1 MRIVH
6 VEDFFH
12 PDAGYQVNILAKYQV
27 KFGHEVIVITSE
39 MEKIPQD
46 LTAFFG
52 RDQIEQRDREY
63 EETFGVKIIRLPLHG
78 FFSGRAI
85 FTRAL
90 KKTIDQCQPDVLFVH
105 GNDTV
110 TGMWAT
116 WNRKKL
122 GCPLVLDSHM
132 LEMASNNRLRNLF
145 RGFYQMMV
153 TPIVK
158 KENLTVIR
166 TQDDP
171 YVEKC
176 LGIPLSQAP
185 WISYGS
191 DTMLFHPDDEQ
202 RRAFRRD
209 NGISENAFV
218 VVYAGKLDEAKGGM
232 LLADLTC
239 EKLDTNREIVYL
251 VVGNTSGDYGAAVEK
266 QFSESPYRVLRIP
279 TQKYRDLAQF
289 FQVADLAVF
298 PKQCSLSF
306 YDVQACGLP
315 VLFEDN
321 GINIDRC
328 KFNNGWTYRAGD
340 LQDMKQKLE
349 QILAMDNQTYTETCQ
364 NSYNFVR
371 EKYDYEEK
379 AKEYMNVIQAVAKKE

>member
-39 MEKIPQD
+39 MDKVPDD

-52 RDQIEQRDREY
+52 RDHIDERDKAY
-63 EETFGVKIIRLPLHG
+63 TQAFGVQIICLPLHG
-78 FFSGRAI
+78 FYSGRAF
-85 FTRAL
+85 FTGAL
-90 KKTIDQCQPDVLFVH
+90 KKVIHQCKPDILFVH

-116 WNRKKL
+116 WHRKKL

-132 LEMASNNRLRNLF
+132 LEMASNNRLRNFF
-145 RGFYQMMV
+145 RSFYKFAV
-153 TPIVK
+153 TPVVK
-158 KENLTVIR
+158 KAALTVIR

-176 LGIPLSQAP
+176 LGIPLNQAP

-191 DTMLFHPDDEQ
+191 DTMLFHPDREQ
-202 RRAFRRD
+202 RKIFRQE
-209 NGISENAFV
+209 NGIAEDAFV

-232 LLADLTC
+232 LLAELTC
-239 EKLDTNREIVYL
+239 ENLKTDRDIVYL
-251 VVGNTSGDYGAAVEK
+251 VVGNTSGDYGAAVEARFA
-266 QFSESPYRVLRIP
+266 QSPYRVLRMP

-289 FQVADLAVF
+289 FQAADLAVF

-306 YDVQACGLP
+306 YDVQACALP

-321 GINIDRC
+321 TINVDRSR
-328 KFNNGWTYRAGD
+328 FHNGWTYAAGN
-340 LQDMKQKLE
+340 LNSMREKLE
-349 QILAMDNQTYTETCQ
+349 QILAMDSQ
-364 NSYNFVR
+364 SYAAVQENAYQFVR
-371 EKYDYEEK
+371 ENYDYEKK
-379 AKEYMNVIQAVAKKE
+379 ARDYMDVINHVANK

>member
-52 RDQIEQRDREY
+52 RDHIEEHDKAY
-63 EETFGVKIIRLPLHG
+63 EQAYGVKIIRLPLHG

-85 FTRAL
+85 FTGAL
-90 KKTIDQCQPDVLFVH
+90 KKTIDQCKPDVLFVH

-116 WNRKKL
+116 WNRKRL

-145 RGFYQMMV
+145 RGFYKAMV

-158 KENLTVIR
+158 KAGLTVIR

-176 LGIPLSQAP
+176 LGIPLGQAP

-191 DTMLFHPDDEQ
+191 DTMLFHPDPEQ
-202 RRAFRRD
+202 RKGFRQA
-209 NGISENAFV
+209 NGISEDAFV

-239 EKLDTNREIVYL
+239 EKLETDREVVYL
-251 VVGNTSGDYGAAVEK
+251 VVGNTSGEYGTAVEK
-266 QFSESPYRVLRIP
+266 RFSESPYRVLRMP
-279 TQKYRDLAQF
+279 TQKYRNLAQF

-321 GINIDRC
+321 TINLDRC
-328 KFNNGWTYRAGD
+328 KFDNGWTYHIGN
-340 LQDMKQKLE
+340 LQDMRQKLE
-349 QILAMDNQTYTETCQ
+349 QILSMDPAAYAAVQENAYR
-364 NSYNFVR
+364 FVR
-371 EKYDYEEK
+371 ENYDYEEK
-379 AKEYMNVIQAVAKKE
+379 AKEYMNVIRDVAHKE